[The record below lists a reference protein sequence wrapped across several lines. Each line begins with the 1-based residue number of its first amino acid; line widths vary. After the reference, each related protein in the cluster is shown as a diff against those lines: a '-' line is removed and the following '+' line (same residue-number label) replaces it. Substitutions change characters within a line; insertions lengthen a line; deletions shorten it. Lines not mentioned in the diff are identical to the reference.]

1 MAPSIRFSV
10 FIATS
15 LDGFIARPDGGL
27 DWLPVPDPED
37 PEDYGYHAFMD
48 SVDCL
53 VMGRKSF
60 ETVMAFEP
68 WPYGEKRVIVL
79 SATLDAIST
88 PIGGQV
94 ELFKGSQEALVEK
107 LSAEGVRRV
116 YLDGGKTIQGFLR
129 AGLVSDIL
137 ITTIPVLIGQGIP
150 LFGPLD
156 GDIALTHLRTEA
168 YPNGFVQSVYAVGQ
182 GADH

>member
-1 MAPSIRFSV
+1 MGIQFSV

-27 DWLPVPDPED
+27 DWLPVPGPD
-37 PEDYGYHAFMD
+37 EDYGYHAFMD
-48 SVDCL
+48 SVGCL

-60 ETVMAFEP
+60 ETVLAFEP
-68 WPYGEKRVIVL
+68 WAYGDKRVIVL
-79 SATLDAIST
+79 SETLDAIPT
-88 PIGGQV
+88 PVGGRV

-107 LSAEGVRRV
+107 LAGEGVRRV

-137 ITTIPVLIGQGIP
+137 ITRIPVLIGEGIP

-156 GDIALTHLRTEA
+156 QDVALTHLRTEA
-168 YPNGFVQSVYAVGQ
+168 YPNGFVQSVYAVGEGTEQ
-182 GADH
+182 T

>member
-1 MAPSIRFSV
+1 MAPNIQFSV

-15 LDGFIARPDGGL
+15 LDGFIARPNGGL
-27 DWLPVPDPED
+27 DWLPVPGSD
-37 PEDYGYHAFMD
+37 EDYGYHAFME

-60 ETVMAFEP
+60 ETVLAFEP

-79 SATLDAIST
+79 SETLDAIPT

-150 LFGPLD
+150 LFEPLD
-156 GDIALTHLRTEA
+156 GDIALTHLRTVA

-182 GADH
+182 ETDL